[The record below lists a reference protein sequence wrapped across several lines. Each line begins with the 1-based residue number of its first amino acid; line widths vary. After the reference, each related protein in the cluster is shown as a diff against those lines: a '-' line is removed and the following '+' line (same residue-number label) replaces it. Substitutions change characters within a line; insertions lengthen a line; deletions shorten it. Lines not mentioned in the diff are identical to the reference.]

1 MMIKH
6 PSYNDQTSVNDIALV
21 KLSSKADIGLY
32 TPVCL
37 PTAGKDFTG
46 EMATLT
52 G

>member
-6 PSYNDQTSVNDIALV
+6 PNYDDLTSVNDIALV
-21 KLSSKADIGLY
+21 KLSSKADISIF

-37 PTAGKDFTG
+37 PTSGEDFTG
-46 EMATLT
+46 EVATLT

>member
-1 MMIKH
+1 MIIKH
-6 PSYNDQTSVNDIALV
+6 PSYNAQTSENDIALV
-21 KLSSKADIGLY
+21 KLSTKVDISIY

-37 PTAGKDFTG
+37 PKSGEDFTG